1 MTCSF
6 LNFYNCS
13 CKKPSLLTWWWYKW
27 AQCKQ
32 QLLLNT
38 SKYRFSERALIIIII
53 ALATYTLCP
62 IYHQLTFYF
71 QIMRKLFGIKVKNII
86 VIWIFVDLLINIGLF
101 ICGFFIS
108 KSLALSFNPYLWLVV
123 SIIGN
128 VVLSSVVSFDK
139 WRGFVDSWQIVAIII
154 TCMHTICAVYLVIA
168 VIS

>member
-1 MTCSF
+1 MK
-6 LNFYNCS
+6 L
-13 CKKPSLLTWWWYKW
+13 WWYKW

-32 QLLLNT
+32 FLLNT
-38 SKYRFSERALIIIII
+38 SKYRFGERALIIIII

-62 IYHQLTFYF
+62 IYHQLTFHF

-86 VIWIFVDLLINIGLF
+86 VFWLFVDLLINIGLF

-108 KSLALSFNPYLWLVV
+108 KSLALSFNPYLWLIV

-154 TCMHTICAVYLVIA
+154 TCMHTISVVYLVIA
-168 VIS
+168 VILVSIFVSFFTF